1 MLAGLQVAEPQP
13 VHAAALQRILLA
25 RGIEVVRDFLVVHL
39 ELHGVERE
47 ERADVH
53 RHEDG
58 DLRARREQQVLF
70 QHEEVAVE
78 VDDLAPQRLDLGIE
92 RGALGGRRGR
102 RLGGIAGERRHRHC
116 DARQE

>member
-13 VHAAALQRILLA
+13 VHAAALQGVLLA
-25 RGIEVVRDFLVVHL
+25 RRVEVVRDFLVVDL
-39 ELHGVERE
+39 QLHGVERE

-58 DLRARREQQVLF
+58 DLRARREQQVLL
-70 QHEEVAVE
+70 QHEQVAVE

-92 RGALGGRRGR
+92 RGALDG
-102 RLGGIAGERRHRHC
+102 RLGRGLRGIACEHGHRHC